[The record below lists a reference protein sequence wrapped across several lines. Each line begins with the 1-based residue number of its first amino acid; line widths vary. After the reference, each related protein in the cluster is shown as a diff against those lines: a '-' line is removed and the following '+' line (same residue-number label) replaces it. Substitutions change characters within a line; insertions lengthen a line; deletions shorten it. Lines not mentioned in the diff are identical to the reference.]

1 MTEISVIRLTLLF
14 WISCLLSG
22 SLYADPLT
30 DESVPLNE
38 KPSAWKLNF
47 KTKTIGGKQF
57 WTDIRMQ
64 SGWRIQQ
71 NIYTKHF
78 RVLDSKNYRHAWGT
92 RKQCDA
98 TFERFLAAGEIQPF
112 RKRVIILLHG
122 LARTRSSMD
131 RMQKHLQ
138 GQIVATVLNM
148 TYASTRDSLEQHA
161 TALHSVLKHI
171 PKTCEISFVCHSLG
185 NIVVRRFLHM
195 QQDPRITR
203 IVMLAP
209 PNQGTALGTLFQ
221 DNDVFETVWGT
232 SGKQMTTAFT
242 EVQRMLA
249 IPTCEFA
256 IISGT
261 MENHLIQNRLLQG
274 ENDLVLTVK
283 ETLLSGA
290 ADFRTLNSTHTR
302 IMIQPK
308 TLQWT
313 TRFLQRGYFETPQT
327 TVSIK

>member
-1 MTEISVIRLTLLF
+1 MTELPIIRLALLA
-14 WISCLLSG
+14 WISCLVSVR
-22 SLYADPLT
+22 LYADQPG
-30 DESVPLNE
+30 DEALPQGENKS
-38 KPSAWKLNF
+38 SWKLNLR
-47 KTKTIGGKQF
+47 TKTIGGKQL
-57 WTDIRMQ
+57 WTDIRIQ

-71 NIYTKHF
+71 NTYTKHF
-78 RVLDSKNYRHAWGT
+78 RVLDSKNYRHAWGS

-98 TFERFLAAGEIQPF
+98 TFERFLASGEIQPY

-138 GQIVATVLNM
+138 GQIVASVLNM

-161 TALHSVLKHI
+161 NALHSVLRHI
-171 PKTCEISFVCHSLG
+171 PKTCEISFVCHSMG
-185 NIVVRRFLHM
+185 NIVVRRFLYAG
-195 QQDPRITR
+195 QDPRIAR

-209 PNQGTALGTLFQ
+209 PNQGSALGTLFE
-221 DNDVFETVWGT
+221 DNQVFKTVWGT
-232 SGKQMTTAFT
+232 AGKQMTSAFT
-242 EVQRMLA
+242 ELQRLLA
-249 IPTCEFA
+249 VPTCEFA
-256 IISGT
+256 IISGA
-261 MENHLIQNRLLQG
+261 MQNHLIQNRLLQG

-283 ETLLSGA
+283 ETRLSGA
-290 ADFRTLNSTHTR
+290 VDFRTLDSTHTR

-327 TVSIK
+327 TVPIK

>member
-1 MTEISVIRLTLLF
+1 MTEISVMRLTLLCWTF
-14 WISCLLSG
+14 CLLSVR
-22 SLYADPLT
+22 LCADPPI
-30 DESVPLNE
+30 DEAVPQDD
-38 KPSAWKLNF
+38 KPSAWRLNLR
-47 KTKTIGGKQF
+47 TKTTGGKQF
-57 WTDIRMQ
+57 WTDVRIQ

-98 TFERFLAAGEIQPF
+98 TFEGFIDAGEIQPY

-138 GQIVATVLNM
+138 GKMVATVLNM
-148 TYASTRDSLEQHA
+148 TYASTRNSLEQHTA
-161 TALHSVLKHI
+161 ALHSVLKHI
-171 PKTCEISFVCHSLG
+171 PNTCEISFVCHSLG
-185 NIVVRRFLHM
+185 NIVVRRFLHTR
-195 QQDPRITR
+195 QDPRITR

-221 DNDVFETVWGT
+221 DNEIFKAVWGT
-232 SGKQMTTAFT
+232 SGKQITSTFT
-242 EVQRMLA
+242 EVQRTLA
-249 IPTCEFA
+249 VPTSEFA
-256 IISGT
+256 IIAGA

-274 ENDLVLTVK
+274 ENDMVLTVK

-290 ADFRTLNSTHTR
+290 VDFRTLNSTHTR
-302 IMIQPK
+302 IMVQPK

-313 TRFLQRGYFETPQT
+313 TRFLQSGYFETPQT
-327 TVSIK
+327 TAPIK